1 MIKVRMDFQVEPVD
15 GMWFACVRKE
25 GATWTTAS
33 IKTDTDTLPPG
44 DDGNQKASCEFEM
57 AEGGPKEV
65 VTVALLKPG
74 ESIWMASLISTLVVL
89 VAVPWLCGLYEFE
102 TREKLKSK
110 RSESS
115 ARTDS
120 WANATGP
127 CCAKRWS
134 GLGVH
139 SGLEFARNPGG

>member
-1 MIKVRMDFQVEPVD
+1 
-15 GMWFACVRKE
+15 
-25 GATWTTAS
+25 
-33 IKTDTDTLPPG
+33 
-44 DDGNQKASCEFEM
+44 M

-120 WANATGP
+120 WANAVFETT
-127 CCAKRWS
+127 AEELRS
-134 GLGVH
+134 M
-139 SGLEFARNPGG
+139 EE